1 MRREKDVVP
10 GVNELPANPLSIS
23 LTFSHRRLWW
33 QIDDEDH
40 VPERWH
46 VSANVWEF
54 ANCPDELA
62 HVGDLSLVIADLRQ
76 ETNLLDAVDVD
87 DWALDFIA
95 ETVIDPKQGALHPE
109 LDARITEGTPRMII
123 LRDMWL
129 AEAWRGFG
137 LGGALIA
144 GALRTLAPGARLA
157 VCRVSALDFAH
168 ESPDRISAELASV
181 RIGQLLER
189 IGFHRWH
196 DVHVVDLRHPAL
208 RQVRADVIEK
218 LTDESDSSTS

>member
-1 MRREKDVVP
+1 MP

-46 VSANVWEF
+46 VSADVWEF
-54 ANCPDELA
+54 ADCPEDLT

-87 DWALDFIA
+87 DWTLDFIA
-95 ETVIDPKQGALHPE
+95 ETVIDPRRGALHPD
-109 LDARITEGTPRMII
+109 LDDLITEGTPRMII
-123 LRDMWL
+123 LRGMWL
-129 AEAWRGFG
+129 AEPWRGRG
-137 LGGALIA
+137 LGAALIA

-157 VCRVSALDFAH
+157 VCRVSALDFVH

-208 RQVRADVIEK
+208 HQVRAEVLDR
-218 LTDESDSSTS
+218 LTGESDSSSAP

>member
-1 MRREKDVVP
+1 MT
-10 GVNELPANPLSIS
+10 GVSDLPANPLSIS
-23 LTFSHRRLWW
+23 LTFSHERLWW

-46 VSANVWEF
+46 VSADVWEF
-54 ANCPDELA
+54 ARCQAELA
-62 HVGDLSLVIADLRQ
+62 HVADLSLVIADLRS

-95 ETVIDPKQGALHPE
+95 ETVIDPKQAVLHPE
-109 LDARITEGTPRMII
+109 LDERIAPGPPRMII
-123 LRDMWL
+123 LRHLRL
-129 AEAWRGFG
+129 AEAWRGLG
-137 LGGALIA
+137 LGGPLIA

-181 RIGQLLER
+181 RIGGLLER
-189 IGFHRWH
+189 LGFYRWN
-196 DVHVVDLRHPAL
+196 DVHVIDLRHPSL
-208 RQVRADVIEK
+208 RLVCAELIER
-218 LTDESDSSTS
+218 LTDDPDNTSTP